1 MKKALI
7 ATLVLFLSIVIAG
20 CNKEPKPEERFS
32 EYVKLW
38 NEQQF
43 DKMYALL
50 STDSK
55 EKISQEDFKER
66 YSKIYGDLEIENLKV
81 KYNPPKEETDT
92 KEEQISFPFSVEMDS
107 LAGKISFE
115 HEATLT
121 KEERDEE
128 KSWYVEWDTTFIF
141 PQLQDE
147 DKIGIKT
154 NPAKRGNILDRNGDT
169 LATTGTVYE
178 IGIVPEKMAGKE
190 TEVIGQVSELLGI
203 SKEQIEKTL
212 NASWVK
218 PDYFVP
224 IKKVSPDE
232 TELIEKLF
240 AIPSVLKQDAE
251 ARVYP
256 FGESTGHLIGYVGPI
271 TAEELEKNPG
281 YGSTDVIGKR
291 GLEQVL
297 EKRLIGENGVTIYIK
312 KEDGSE
318 EVLAQKEVKDGENVQ
333 LTIDGTM
340 QAKAY
345 SEFKGEP
352 GMATAINP
360 LTGETLALVSSPSF
374 NPNILVLGATAEQWK
389 QLEEDEKN
397 PLLNR
402 FKSTYAPGSVMKPIT
417 ASIGLENGAIDW
429 EETMTVDGLKW
440 QKDSSWGSYQVT
452 RVKDP
457 KGPVNLEK
465 ALLYSDN
472 IYFAHAALK
481 IGKENFI
488 KGLKKFGFDEEFPYS
503 YPIETSK
510 AGAMDKEV
518 TLADSGYGQGQVEMS
533 VIHLASAYTPL
544 LNRGN
549 LIKPVLF
556 AEEEKGQI
564 WKGSVIAVEQVEKL
578 NAALTKVIQDPTG
591 TAYSGRVEGY
601 PMAGKTG
608 TAELKEAQGEKGKEN
623 GWFVAYNTEN
633 PELLIALM
641 VEGVENSGGS
651 KAAVQKV
658 KAILE
663 K

>member
-1 MKKALI
+1 MKKVLI
-7 ATLVLFLSIVIAG
+7 ATLILFLSIIIAG

-38 NEQQF
+38 NEQKF
-43 DKMYALL
+43 DEMYALL
-50 STDSK
+50 SADAK
-55 EKISQEDFKER
+55 GKISQEDFKER
-66 YSKIYGDLEIENLKV
+66 YSKIYGDLEITNLKV
-81 KYNPPKEETDT
+81 QYNPPKEETDT
-92 KEEQISFPFSVEMDS
+92 KEEQINFPFTVEMDS
-107 LAGKISFE
+107 LAGKITFD
-115 HEATLT
+115 HEVTLT

-128 KSWYVEWDTTFIF
+128 KNWYVDWDTTFIF
-141 PQLQDE
+141 PLLQAE

-178 IGIVPEKMAGKE
+178 IGIVPEKMAGQE

-212 NASWVK
+212 DASWVK

-232 TELIEKLF
+232 TELLEKLF

-251 ARVYP
+251 ARVYS
-256 FGESTGHLIGYVGPI
+256 FGEATGHLIGYVGPI

-281 YGSTDVIGKR
+281 YSSTDVIGKR

-297 EKRLIGENGVTIYIK
+297 EKRLKGENGVTIFIK

-345 SEFKGEP
+345 AEFRGEP
-352 GMATAINP
+352 GMAAAINP

-374 NPNILVLGATAEQWK
+374 NPNILALGATADQWK
-389 QLEEDEKN
+389 QLEEDERN

-417 ASIGLENGAIDW
+417 ASIGLESGAIDW

-457 KGPVNLEK
+457 KSPVNLEK

-472 IYFAHAALK
+472 IYFAQAALK
-481 IGKENFI
+481 IGQEDFI
-488 KGLKKFGFDEEFPYS
+488 SGLKKFGFDEEFPYS
-503 YPIETSK
+503 YPIEMSI

-544 LNRGN
+544 LNQGN

-556 AEEEKGQI
+556 TEEEKGQI
-564 WKGSVIAVEQVEKL
+564 WKENVVAVEQIEKL
-578 NAALTKVIQDPTG
+578 NAALTKVVQDSEG
-591 TAYSGRVEGY
+591 TAYSGRIEGY

-633 PELLIALM
+633 PEMLIALM

-658 KAILE
+658 KMILE
-663 K
+663 Q

>member
-1 MKKALI
+1 
-7 ATLVLFLSIVIAG
+7 
-20 CNKEPKPEERFS
+20 
-32 EYVKLW
+32 
-38 NEQQF
+38 
-43 DKMYALL
+43 
-50 STDSK
+50 
-55 EKISQEDFKER
+55 
-66 YSKIYGDLEIENLKV
+66 
-81 KYNPPKEETDT
+81 
-92 KEEQISFPFSVEMDS
+92 
-107 LAGKISFE
+107 
-115 HEATLT
+115 
-121 KEERDEE
+121 
-128 KSWYVEWDTTFIF
+128 
-141 PQLQDE
+141 
-147 DKIGIKT
+147 
-154 NPAKRGNILDRNGDT
+154 
-169 LATTGTVYE
+169 
-178 IGIVPEKMAGKE
+178 MAGKE

-232 TELIEKLF
+232 TELLEKLF

-281 YGSTDVIGKR
+281 YSSTDVIGKR

-297 EKRLIGENGVTIYIK
+297 EKRLKGENGVTIYIK

-318 EVLAQKEVKDGENVQ
+318 EGLAQKEVKDGENVQ

-345 SEFKGEP
+345 AEFKGEP

-472 IYFAHAALK
+472 IYFAQAALK
-481 IGKENFI
+481 IGKDNFI
-488 KGLKKFGFDEEFPYS
+488 KGLKKFGFDEKFPYS

-544 LNRGN
+544 LNEGN
-549 LIKPVLF
+549 MIKPILF
-556 AEEEKGQI
+556 TGEEKGQI
-564 WKGSVIAVEQVEKL
+564 WKEKVVAVEQIEKL
-578 NAALTKVIQDPTG
+578 NSALTKVVQDPAG
-591 TAYSGRVEGY
+591 TAYSGRIEGY

-633 PELLIALM
+633 PKLLIALM

-651 KAAVQKV
+651 KTAVQKV
-658 KAILE
+658 KAIIE

>member
-1 MKKALI
+1 MKKVLI
-7 ATLVLFLSIVIAG
+7 AALVLFLSIVIAG
-20 CNKEPKPEERFS
+20 CNKESKPEERFS
-32 EYVKLW
+32 EYIKLW
-38 NEQQF
+38 NEQHF

-50 STDSK
+50 SAETK
-55 EKISQEDFKER
+55 EKISKEDFNER
-66 YSKIYGDLEIENLKV
+66 YSKIYGDLEIANLQV
-81 KYNPPKEETDT
+81 QFTPPEEETDT
-92 KEEQISFPFSVEMDS
+92 KEEKISFPFKVELDS

-115 HEATLT
+115 NKATLT
-121 KEERDEE
+121 KEVRDDDTN
-128 KSWYVEWDTTFIF
+128 WYVNWDTTFIF
-141 PQLQDE
+141 SQLQDG

-154 NPAKRGNILDRNGDT
+154 ESAKRGDILDRNGGT
-169 LATTGTVYE
+169 LATTGTVFE
-178 IGIVPEKMAGKE
+178 IGIVPKNMEGQEA
-190 TEVIGQVSELLGI
+190 EVIGQVSELLGI
-203 SKEQIEKTL
+203 SQEQIENAL

-232 TELIEKLF
+232 TELLEKLF
-240 AIPSVLKQDAE
+240 AIPSVLKQNAE

-281 YGSTDVIGKR
+281 YSSTDVIGKR
-291 GLEQVL
+291 GLEQIL
-297 EKRLIGENGVTIYIK
+297 EKRLKGENGVTIYIK

-318 EVLAQKEVKDGENVQ
+318 EILATKEVKDGENVQ
-333 LTIDGTM
+333 ITIDGTL
-340 QAKAY
+340 QATTYA
-345 SEFKGEP
+345 EFKGEP
-352 GMATAINP
+352 GMAAALHP

-374 NPNILVLGATAEQWK
+374 NPNILVLGATDAQWK
-389 QLEEDEKN
+389 QLEEDERN

-417 ASIGLENGAIDW
+417 ASIGLESGAIDW
-429 EETMTVDGLKW
+429 DETMTVEGLKW

-457 KGPVNLEK
+457 IGPVNLEN

-472 IYFAHAALK
+472 IYFAQAALK

-488 KGLKKFGFDEEFPYS
+488 EGLKKFGFDEEFPYS
-503 YPIETSK
+503 YPIETSN
-510 AGAMDKEV
+510 AGRMDKEV

-544 LNRGN
+544 INQGN

-556 AEEEKGQI
+556 EEEKKGQI
-564 WKGSVIAVEQVEKL
+564 WKENIVAVEQIEKL
-578 NAALTKVIQDPTG
+578 NAALTKVVQDPEG
-591 TAYSGRVEGY
+591 TAYSGRIEGY

-608 TAELKEAQGEKGKEN
+608 TAELKESQGEKGKEN

-651 KAAVQKV
+651 KEAVQKV

-663 K
+663 N

>member
-1 MKKALI
+1 MKKVLMAALI
-7 ATLVLFLSIVIAG
+7 LFLSIIIAG
-20 CNKEPKPEERFS
+20 CNKEPQPEDQFL
-32 EYVKLW
+32 EYVKFW
-38 NEQQF
+38 NKQQF
-43 DKMYALL
+43 DKMYTLL
-50 STDSK
+50 STEAK
-55 EKISQEDFKER
+55 EKISQKEFTER
-66 YSKIYGDLEIENLKV
+66 YSKIYGDLDIANLKV
-81 KYNPPKEETDT
+81 QFNPPEETDT
-92 KEEQISFPFSVEMDS
+92 NEEYISLPFKVEMDS
-107 LAGKISFE
+107 LGGGISFE
-115 HEATLT
+115 QEAILT
-121 KEERDEE
+121 KEERDDE
-128 KSWYVEWDTTFIF
+128 SNWYVNWDTTFIF
-141 PQLQDE
+141 PQLQAE

-154 NPAKRGNILDRNGDT
+154 DPAKRGNILDRSGGT

-178 IGIVPEKMAGKE
+178 IGIVPEKMAGQE
-190 TEVIGQVSELLGI
+190 TSVIEQVSELLGI

-232 TELIEKLF
+232 TALLEKLF
-240 AIPSVLKQDAE
+240 AIPSVLKQNAE

-256 FGESTGHLIGYVGPI
+256 FGEATGHLIGYVGPI

-281 YGSTDVIGKR
+281 YVSTDVIGKR

-297 EKRLIGENGVTIYIK
+297 EKRLKGENGVTVYIK

-333 LTIDGTM
+333 LTIDGPL

-345 SEFKGEP
+345 AEFKGEP
-352 GMATAINP
+352 GMVAAINP
-360 LTGETLALVSSPSF
+360 LTGETMALASSPSF
-374 NPNILVLGATAEQWK
+374 NPNILVLGATDDQWK
-389 QLEEDEKN
+389 QLEEDERN

-417 ASIGLENGAIDW
+417 ASVGLESSAIDW
-429 EETMTVDGLKW
+429 DETMTVEGLKW

-457 KGPVNLEK
+457 KAPVNLEK

-472 IYFAHAALK
+472 IYFAQAALK

-488 KGLKKFGFDEEFPYS
+488 DGLKKFGFDEEFPYS

-544 LNRGN
+544 INQGN

-556 AEEEKGQI
+556 EEEKKGQI
-564 WKGSVIAVEQVEKL
+564 WKENVVSVEQVEKL
-578 NAALTKVIQDPTG
+578 NATLTKVVQDPEGTG
-591 TAYSGRVEGY
+591 YSGRIEGY
-601 PMAGKTG
+601 PLAGKTG
-608 TAELKEAQGEKGKEN
+608 TAELKAAQGEKGKEN
-623 GWFVAYNTEN
+623 GWFVAYNPEN

-651 KAAVQKV
+651 KAAIQKV
-658 KAILE
+658 KVILE
-663 K
+663 N

>member
-1 MKKALI
+1 MKKVLI
-7 ATLVLFLSIVIAG
+7 ATLILFLSLLIAG

-32 EYVKLW
+32 EYVKHW
-38 NEQQF
+38 NEQEF

-50 STDSK
+50 SSDAK
-55 EKISQEDFKER
+55 EKISKEDFIER
-66 YSKIYGDLEIENLKV
+66 YSKIYGDLEIANLKV
-81 KYNPPKEETDT
+81 QFNPPKEETDT
-92 KEEQISFPFSVEMDS
+92 KKEQISFPFSVEMAS
-107 LAGKISFE
+107 LAGKISFG
-115 HEATLT
+115 HEATLE
-121 KEERDEE
+121 KEERDKE
-128 KSWYVEWDTTFIF
+128 KNWYVNWDSTFIF
-141 PQLQDE
+141 PKLQEGDT
-147 DKIGIKT
+147 IGIKT
-154 NPAKRGNILDRNGDT
+154 NSAKRGNILDREAGT

-178 IGIVPEKMAGKE
+178 IGIVPEKMAGQE
-190 TEVIGQVSELLGI
+190 TEVIEQVSELLGI
-203 SKEQIEKTL
+203 NQEQIEKTL

-232 TELIEKLF
+232 TELLEKLF
-240 AIPSVLKQDAE
+240 AIPSVLKQNAE

-256 FGESTGHLIGYVGPI
+256 FGEATGHLIGYVGPI

-281 YGSTDVIGKR
+281 YSSTDVIGKR

-297 EKRLIGENGVTIYIK
+297 EKRLKGENGVTIYIK

-318 EVLAQKEVKDGENVQ
+318 EVLAQKEVKDGENIQ
-333 LTIDGTM
+333 LTIDGTL
-340 QAKAY
+340 QAEVYA
-345 SEFKGEP
+345 EFKGEP
-352 GMATAINP
+352 GMAAAINP
-360 LTGETLALVSSPSF
+360 ITGETLALVSSPSF

-389 QLEEDEKN
+389 QLEEDERN

-402 FKSTYAPGSVMKPIT
+402 FKSTYAPGSVMKPLT
-417 ASIGLENGAIDW
+417 ASIGLESGAIDW
-429 EETMTVDGLKW
+429 DQTMTVEGLKW
-440 QKDSSWGSYQVT
+440 QRDSSWGSYQVT

-457 KGPVNLEK
+457 KAPVNLEQ

-472 IYFAHAALK
+472 IYFAQAALK

-488 KGLKKFGFDEEFPYS
+488 EGLKKFGFDEEFPYS

-510 AGAMDKEV
+510 AGTMDKEV

-533 VIHLASAYTPL
+533 VIHLASSYTPL
-544 LNRGN
+544 LNQGN
-549 LIKPVLF
+549 LIKPILF
-556 AEEEKGQI
+556 TEEEKGQL
-564 WKGSVIAVEQVEKL
+564 WKENVVAVDQVEKL
-578 NAALTKVIQDPTG
+578 NAALAKIVQDPAG
-591 TAYSGRVEGY
+591 TAYIGRIEGY

-641 VEGVENSGGS
+641 VEGVENRGGS

-663 K
+663 R